1 MNTQQHEV
9 SQCAAEMEA
18 QRKRLFTMDA
28 HNPNRGLAM
37 AKLQF
42 FTLRTLYAELNLER
56 AIAAE

>member
-1 MNTQQHEV
+1 MKTELEAV
-9 SQCAAEMEA
+9 IESTEEMEA

-28 HNPNRGLAM
+28 HNPNRGYVQ

-42 FTLRTLYAELNLER
+42 FTLRTLYAELNLSR